1 MERARLQSVEKFEA
15 IVAFEPREVRRVV
28 ALLEAQ
34 EIPFDLQADN
44 SALSNPVRAVQLS
57 MGIYP
62 EGPKIVVFVPEAD
75 YAAALEAISVMFP
88 VL

>member
-1 MERARLQSVEKFEA
+1 MQSVEKFEA
-15 IVAFEPREVRRVV
+15 IGAFEPREVKRVV

-34 EIPFDLQADN
+34 EIPFDLQVDN